1 MTKMIKTLVSI
12 NKPSLDE
19 LKHFGILGQK
29 WGVRRF
35 KNADGS
41 LTSAGKKKDLKE
53 VNKEISKRSTDI
65 YIDANNHA
73 ASKINGKWLD
83 DFNKKW
89 SKAFEGYENW
99 QDSPKYSK
107 YENAY
112 IKNLDSLMKEHVSQ
126 NPKSTFT
133 TKLGST
139 FVARFMEE
147 HGNIVWATSKE
158 WEQHDKK

>member
-1 MTKMIKTLVSI
+1 MMKTLVSTE
-12 NKPSLDE
+12 KPSLNE
-19 LKHFGILGQK
+19 LTHFGILGQK

-35 KNADGS
+35 KNADGT
-41 LTSAGKKKDLKE
+41 LTEAGKKKDLKE
-53 VNKEISKRSTDI
+53 VNKEIQKRNTDL
-65 YIDANNHA
+65 YIKSNNYA

-89 SKAFEGYENW
+89 SKAFENYENW

-112 IKNLDSLMKEHVSQ
+112 FKNLSSLMNEHLSQ
-126 NPKSTFT
+126 NPKATIQ

-139 FVARFMEE
+139 YVARYMEQY
-147 HGNIVWATSKE
+147 GNIVWATPKE
-158 WEQHDKK
+158 WKQHDKK